1 MRLLFGV
8 SKLTLHHQ
16 VPITSSRPQDGH
28 VGKKDD
34 KPSRLIES
42 GLGLL
47 DNNAVNLLMAFLMS
61 LGGMLLAGY
70 VWGVPVQSI
79 LA

>member
-1 MRLLFGV
+1 M

-16 VPITSSRPQDGH
+16 VLVND
-28 VGKKDD
+28 GKKDD

-70 VWGVPVQSI
+70 LWGLPVQSI

>member
-16 VPITSSRPQDGH
+16 VPINESRPHD
-28 VGKKDD
+28 GKKDD

>member
-1 MRLLFGV
+1 MA
-8 SKLTLHHQ
+8 KLTLHHQ
-16 VPITSSRPQDGH
+16 VPVIESRPHD
-28 VGKKDD
+28 GKKDD

-70 VWGVPVQSI
+70 VWGVPFQSI
-79 LA
+79 VA